1 ATVEGYQREYT
12 KSLTDLQGTM
22 TDQVNSALSQADN
35 KITAAKSDLLEKLNV
50 AKVDLGSQ
58 LSQTAESLK
67 IQFTKQLKDSSGNT
81 LSESKSYTDQKA
93 DQINRTLTAVKKS
106 LDGKVSSTEYN
117 KITDTVN
124 SHSQTIGL

>member
-1 ATVEGYQREYT
+1 
-12 KSLTDLQGTM
+12 
-22 TDQVNSALSQADN
+22 
-35 KITAAKSDLLEKLNV
+35 
-50 AKVDLGSQ
+50 
-58 LSQTAESLK
+58 
-67 IQFTKQLKDSSGNT
+67 T

-124 SHSQTIGL
+124 SHSQTIGLLKQGIENQASQILQTNNLIRQQVT